1 MITHYILNLKD
12 GAGPHTT
19 REVLTYLGAMFG
31 NKVIGYK
38 ARAYLPLPARA
49 YPADSPDL
57 LQVSDV
63 YLFKYVL

>member
-1 MITHYILNLKD
+1 MQSNNFKD

-19 REVLTYLGAMFG
+19 WEVLTFLGAMFG
-31 NKVIGYK
+31 NKVISYK
-38 ARAYLPLPARA
+38 ARTFLPLPARA

-63 YLFKYVL
+63 YLFK